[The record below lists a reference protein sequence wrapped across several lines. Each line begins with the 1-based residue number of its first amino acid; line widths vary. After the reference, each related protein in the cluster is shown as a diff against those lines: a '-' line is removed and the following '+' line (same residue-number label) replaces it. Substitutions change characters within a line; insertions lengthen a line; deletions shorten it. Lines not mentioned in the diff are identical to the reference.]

1 VIHLGLLFVLLGG
14 SVPAATTHRV
24 WLVVGAS
31 AATPSAIAHKA
42 NALGEDRARGLTFQ
56 TADCGEH
63 NNVFGW
69 ALEVDTSIDA
79 ARQALARARATIK
92 GAYIRRCEVRV
103 GSLLD
108 LNLPVV
114 DPSIAEVPND
124 VVNWTDED
132 RISNVSSLAD
142 GLFLV
147 IAKYYE
153 KQPDDEVEG
162 RRQRLL
168 LVDGSEQRKLLDDCQ
183 SADAANLRAGRLTF
197 ECASEQAGAE
207 LMHRVFVFDREGNQL
222 VALERCRDPRWVA
235 DGVVVCSEESVGP
248 DGTLKLRDKRVNTQ
262 RLRGIVRY

>member
-14 SVPAATTHRV
+14 SVPAATAHRV

-42 NALGEDRARGLTFQ
+42 SALAEGRARGLTFQ
-56 TADCGEH
+56 TADCGEQ

-69 ALEVDTSIDA
+69 AIEVNTSIVA

-92 GAYIRRCEVRV
+92 GAYIRRCDVRV

-108 LNLPVV
+108 FNLPVV
-114 DPSIAEVPND
+114 DSSIAEVPSD
-124 VVNWTDED
+124 VVNWKDAD
-132 RISNVSSLAD
+132 RVSSVSSLAD
-142 GLFLV
+142 GLSLV
-147 IAKYYE
+147 IVRYYD
-153 KQPDDEVEG
+153 KQPDDELEG

-168 LVDGSEQRKLLDDCQ
+168 LVGGSEQRTLLGDCPG
-183 SADAANLRAGRLTF
+183 ADAASVRAGRLAF

-207 LMHRVFVFDREGNQL
+207 LLHRVFVFDQEGRQL

-235 DGVVVCSEESVGP
+235 DGVVVCSDESIGP
-248 DGTLKLRDKRVNTQ
+248 DGTL
-262 RLRGIVRY
+262 RLTERLNSVALPRHR